1 MILPVTSAQYCYQ
14 LYHVTGL
21 VQAVFLDD
29 LGRNLKPARE
39 MGMATVRV
47 RETEAA
53 LRELG
58 AWVGVRL
65 VGEEERG
72 SGIIE
77 EMLDSKLEIYRSKL

>member
-1 MILPVTSAQYCYQ
+1 M
-14 LYHVTGL
+14 
-21 VQAVFLDD
+21 QAVFLDD

-47 RETEAA
+47 RETETA

-65 VGEEERG
+65 VGVRLVGEEERG
-72 SGIIE
+72 SSTIE
-77 EMLDSKLEIYRSKL
+77 GTLDSNLEIYRSKL

>member
-1 MILPVTSAQYCYQ
+1 M
-14 LYHVTGL
+14 
-21 VQAVFLDD
+21 QAVFLDD

-47 RETEAA
+47 RETEVA

-72 SGIIE
+72 SSTIE